1 MSNQDLKNLL
11 KDYERN
17 VYLKAE
23 NEKRKGL
30 ENPVA
35 KEVEMQDYMKK
46 YQAF

>member
-1 MSNQDLKNLL
+1 ML

-23 NEKRKGL
+23 AEKRKGL

-35 KEVEMQDYMKK
+35 KEMEM
-46 YQAF
+46 